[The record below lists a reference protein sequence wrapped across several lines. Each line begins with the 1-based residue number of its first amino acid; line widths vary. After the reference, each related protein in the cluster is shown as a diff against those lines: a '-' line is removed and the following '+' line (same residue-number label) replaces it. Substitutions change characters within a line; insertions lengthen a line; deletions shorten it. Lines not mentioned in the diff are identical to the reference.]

1 MAERQKGGGLRIIFY
16 GNDDGVL
23 ASQLVML
30 PPGAYRLDLQ
40 LVGDPVHP
48 DVLRWSIRCD
58 RSTEPVSSAPI
69 DQVARRGWAF
79 EIPANCPAQWLEL
92 AGRSGDISEQADATF
107 TRLRLQRAGANA

>member
-1 MAERQKGGGLRIIFY
+1 
-16 GNDDGVL
+16 
-23 ASQLVML
+23 ML

-48 DVLRWSIRCD
+48 DVLRWAIRCD
-58 RSTEPVSSAPI
+58 RSAEPVSSAPI

-107 TRLRLQRAGANA
+107 TRLRLQRAGAHA